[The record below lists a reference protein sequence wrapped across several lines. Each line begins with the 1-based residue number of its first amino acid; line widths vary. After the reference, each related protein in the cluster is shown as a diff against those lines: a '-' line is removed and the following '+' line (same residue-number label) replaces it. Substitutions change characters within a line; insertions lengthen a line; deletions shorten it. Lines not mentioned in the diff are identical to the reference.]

1 LSAAHQPLH
10 DHIEVSQLDAI
21 ERLLAVKSQFSLS
34 RDVFDVMLIICI
46 LLIKGH
52 IMLKSMYEAQK
63 LLHALKMSYEQIH
76 ACLKGCIL
84 FRKEHAKAKYYAKC
98 GTSRFLEVDSGDG
111 HIRCSLRSP

>member
-1 LSAAHQPLH
+1 MSAAHQPLH
-10 DHIEVSQLDAI
+10 DHTEVSQLDAI

-34 RDVFDVMLIICI
+34 RDVFDVMLIIC
-46 LLIKGH
+46 

-84 FRKEHAKAKYYAKC
+84 FRKEHAKAKYFAKC
-98 GTSRFLEVDSGDG
+98 GTSMFLEVDSGDG